1 MKMAPPISLATRR
14 QGSDLKGGCH
24 DPVNDQSCS
33 GIVVLLC
40 VAILAATRY
49 RREHKD
55 EPVARWRDVHPIR
68 DWLHH
73 KH

>member
-1 MKMAPPISLATRR
+1 MTQSMISF
-14 QGSDLKGGCH
+14 
-24 DPVNDQSCS
+24 VV

-40 VAILAATRY
+40 VAILAAARY

-55 EPVARWRDVHPIR
+55 EPITRWLDVHPIR

>member
-1 MKMAPPISLATRR
+1 MTQSMISF
-14 QGSDLKGGCH
+14 
-24 DPVNDQSCS
+24 VV

-40 VAILAATRY
+40 VAILAVARY

-55 EPVARWRDVHPIR
+55 ERVARWRHVHPIR

>member
-1 MKMAPPISLATRR
+1 MTQSMISL
-14 QGSDLKGGCH
+14 
-24 DPVNDQSCS
+24 VV

-73 KH
+73 KP

>member
-1 MKMAPPISLATRR
+1 MVLTSKEAAMTQSMISF
-14 QGSDLKGGCH
+14 
-24 DPVNDQSCS
+24 VV

-40 VAILAATRY
+40 VATLATARY

-55 EPVARWRDVHPIR
+55 EPGTRWLDVHPIR

>member
-1 MKMAPPISLATRR
+1 MTQSMISF
-14 QGSDLKGGCH
+14 
-24 DPVNDQSCS
+24 VV
-33 GIVVLLC
+33 GIVVLLR
-40 VAILAATRY
+40 VAILAAGRY

-55 EPVARWRDVHPIR
+55 EPVTRWLEAHPIR

>member
-1 MKMAPPISLATRR
+1 MVLTSKEAAMSQSMISF
-14 QGSDLKGGCH
+14 
-24 DPVNDQSCS
+24 VV

-40 VAILAATRY
+40 VAIFAAARY

-55 EPVARWRDVHPIR
+55 EPVTRWLAAHPIR
-68 DWLHH
+68 DWLRH

>member
-1 MKMAPPISLATRR
+1 MSQSMISF
-14 QGSDLKGGCH
+14 
-24 DPVNDQSCS
+24 VV

-40 VAILAATRY
+40 VAIFTEARY

-55 EPVARWRDVHPIR
+55 EPMTRWLDAHPIR
-68 DWLHH
+68 DWLRH

>member
-1 MKMAPPISLATRR
+1 MTQSMISL
-14 QGSDLKGGCH
+14 
-24 DPVNDQSCS
+24 VV

-55 EPVARWRDVHPIR
+55 ERVARWRDVHPIR

>member
-1 MKMAPPISLATRR
+1 MSQSMISF
-14 QGSDLKGGCH
+14 
-24 DPVNDQSCS
+24 VV

-40 VAILAATRY
+40 VAIIAAARY

-55 EPVARWRDVHPIR
+55 EPVTRWLDAHPIR
-68 DWLHH
+68 DWLRH

>member
-1 MKMAPPISLATRR
+1 MVLTSREAAMSQSMISF
-14 QGSDLKGGCH
+14 
-24 DPVNDQSCS
+24 VV

-40 VAILAATRY
+40 VAIFTEARY

-55 EPVARWRDVHPIR
+55 EPVTRWLDAHPIR
-68 DWLHH
+68 DWLRH